1 MLIKVALTI
10 TVLIFTAYGLLPFAA
25 AAYAYRKYQDYGNI
39 AAMEKAIALDPH
51 GPYLYVASEY
61 YSRKG
66 RLFDAL
72 RYMEE
77 ATSQYDGASRIWHI
91 LNGYGTL
98 KFRIGSIHEA
108 KIAFQESLFFMP
120 YASQNTQAIE
130 GLQRIEK
137 IIAQS
142 RGGQNANP
150 S

>member
-10 TVLIFTAYGLLPFAA
+10 TVLIFTAYGLVPFVA
-25 AAYAYRKYQDYGNI
+25 AAYAYRKYKDYNNI

-61 YSRKG
+61 YSRRG

-77 ATSQYDGASRIWHI
+77 AASQYDGASRIWHI
-91 LNGYGTL
+91 LNGYGAL

-130 GLQRIEK
+130 GLKQIESIRK
-137 IIAQS
+137 
-142 RGGQNANP
+142 GKKG
-150 S
+150 